1 MKKVMEYST
10 NGKVTNE
17 QKTLIQKTIMG
28 LLAGFPKFQANQK
41 VNLHSKAVGEAINA
55 VFWVVNVKKIK
66 FHVFFKKILTGNPR
80 NAHQELR

>member
-55 VFWVVNVKKIK
+55 VFWVINVK
-66 FHVFFKKILTGNPR
+66 
-80 NAHQELR
+80 